1 VFEQGDPSEKAPV
14 VDLSS
19 SSNEEGLI
27 ADVSQDEFTR
37 IHFGGLN
44 RDVLGPSDDGKII
57 VLSDSDEKEEEVR
70 EEKTTGTEN
79 ATTSAAVNPTST
91 VRLKKSSLG
100 FGSLDACVSDHEQI
114 DHRLG
119 LFHCDL
125 LHNLN
130 VADSV
135 AEGVDDLNVLDIRD
149 SVSSIVEMFHI
160 VPKALIMH
168 LSNGLES
175 LSSRWPLIR
184 ALKVSDEHGT

>member
-1 VFEQGDPSEKAPV
+1 VFEQGDPSEKTPV

-19 SSNEEGLI
+19 SSDEEGLI

-44 RDVLGPSDDGKII
+44 RDVLGPSGDGKII
-57 VLSDSDEKEEEVR
+57 ILSDSDEKEEEVH

-100 FGSLDACVSDHEQI
+100 FGSHDACVSDHEQI
-114 DHRLG
+114 GHRLG

-125 LHNLN
+125 LHSLN
-130 VADSV
+130 VVDSV
-135 AEGVDDLNVLDIRD
+135 AKGVDDLNVLDIRD
-149 SVSSIVEMFHI
+149 SVPSIV
-160 VPKALIMH
+160 
-168 LSNGLES
+168 
-175 LSSRWPLIR
+175 
-184 ALKVSDEHGT
+184 